1 MTKLERIIL
10 NFPVVRF
17 LTNKSKHIILPGFDG
32 VPLYDVIVFFLSQ
45 VRRVGLNQRAE
56 AVSFNFLMA
65 IPAATIFLCTLIP
78 YLPVSKQV
86 TNELLLLTRDIF
98 RSGDTYVLVSNFLQ
112 DFLMTPRSGLLS
124 VGFVLAVYYAS
135 NSMIGIMN
143 SFNKSLLSS
152 NKRNFLQMRWM
163 AVKLTTVLML
173 LIIGTIILLITQG
186 KLASMLFDWL
196 DIENK
201 ILIFLILSVRWLV
214 IGALFFYSVAITYK
228 YAPAVHKRWR
238 LSSPG
243 AIFATILI
251 IVTNF
256 AFSFWVN
263 HFSNYNKVY
272 GSIGTILI
280 IMLLIYMNSLLL
292 LIGYELNVSIQSLKA
307 MADERQKAEL
317 QQQVTEKNWW
327 ITHDRL
333 PLFRPSNKTGFGFDF
348 C

>member
-10 NFPVVRF
+10 NFSVVRF
-17 LTNKSKHIILPGFDG
+17 LSNKSKSIVLPGFDG
-32 VPLYDVIVFFLSQ
+32 VPLYDVIVFFFSQ

-56 AVSFNFLMA
+56 AVSFNLLMA

-78 YLPVSKQV
+78 YMPISKQV
-86 TNELLLLTRDIF
+86 TDELLLLTKDLF
-98 RSGDTYVLVSNFLQ
+98 RSGDTYIFVSNFLN

-124 VGFVLAVYYAS
+124 VGFILAVYYAS

-143 SFNKSLLSS
+143 SFNKSLLSA
-152 NKRNFLQMRWM
+152 NKRNFFQMRWM
-163 AVKLTTVLML
+163 AIKLTTVLIL
-173 LIIGTIILLITQG
+173 LIIATMILLITQG
-186 KLASMLFDWL
+186 KLANMLFEWL
-196 DIENK
+196 DIKNHVV
-201 ILIFLILSVRWLV
+201 IFLILSIRWIV

-243 AIFATILI
+243 AIFATFLI

-263 HFSNYNKVY
+263 HFSTYNKVY

-280 IMLLIYMNSLLL
+280 IMLLIYINSLLL
-292 LIGYELNVSIQSLKA
+292 LVGYELNVSIHSLKA
-307 MADERQKAEL
+307 MAEERQKAEIK
-317 QQQVTEKNWW
+317 QQTLPEKKLVDNA
-327 ITHDRL
+327 
-333 PLFRPSNKTGFGFDF
+333 
-348 C
+348 

>member
-10 NFPVVRF
+10 NFSVVRF
-17 LTNKSKHIILPGFDG
+17 LINKSKHIILPGFDG

-86 TNELLLLTRDIF
+86 TDELLVLTKDIF
-98 RSGDTYVLVSNFLQ
+98 RSGDTYEFVSQFLK

-124 VGFVLAVYYAS
+124 IGFVLAVYYAS
-135 NSMIGIMN
+135 NSMMGIMY
-143 SFNKSLLSS
+143 SFNKSLLSAS
-152 NKRNFLQMRWM
+152 KKNFLQMRWM
-163 AVKLTTVLML
+163 AVKLTTVLIL
-173 LIIGTIILLITQG
+173 LIIATVILLITQG
-186 KLASMLFDWL
+186 KLAQVLFDWL
-196 DIENK
+196 DIKNK
-201 ILIFLILSVRWLV
+201 FLIFLIFSVRWIV

-228 YAPAVHKRWR
+228 YAPAMHKRWR

-243 AIFATILI
+243 AIFATFLLV
-251 IVTNF
+251 VTNF

-263 HFSNYNKVY
+263 HFSTYNKVY

-280 IMLLIYMNSLLL
+280 IMVLIYINSLLL
-292 LIGYELNVSIQSLKA
+292 LIGYELNVSIHSLKA
-307 MADERQKAEL
+307 MAEERQKAEL
-317 QQQVTEKNWW
+317 QQQPAAEKKMVDNA
-327 ITHDRL
+327 
-333 PLFRPSNKTGFGFDF
+333 
-348 C
+348 